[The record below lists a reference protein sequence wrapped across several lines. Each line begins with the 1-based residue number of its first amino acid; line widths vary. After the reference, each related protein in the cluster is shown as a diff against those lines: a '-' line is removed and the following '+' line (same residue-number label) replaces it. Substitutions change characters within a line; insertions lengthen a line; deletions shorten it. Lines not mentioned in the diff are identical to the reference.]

1 MNTNKPIVPKP
12 IAPIGATLS
21 QNGRPLFSQSR
32 QSHHLKPGRPKVI
45 VKPNIHVKNF
55 RNIQPGL
62 PIFVQGSPGPG
73 VRAVIPS
80 QIQMPRNVTTQEM
93 GLI

>member
-1 MNTNKPIVPKP
+1 M
-12 IAPIGATLS
+12 
-21 QNGRPLFSQSR
+21 
-32 QSHHLKPGRPKVI
+32 KPGRPKVI

-55 RNIQPGL
+55 RNIQPGMGSNKNLPLEIIAFNQPMKGL

>member
-1 MNTNKPIVPKP
+1 MGSNKNLPLEI
-12 IAPIGATLS
+12 IAF
-21 QNGRPLFSQSR
+21 N
-32 QSHHLKPGRPKVI
+32 
-45 VKPNIHVKNF
+45 
-55 RNIQPGL
+55 QPMKGL